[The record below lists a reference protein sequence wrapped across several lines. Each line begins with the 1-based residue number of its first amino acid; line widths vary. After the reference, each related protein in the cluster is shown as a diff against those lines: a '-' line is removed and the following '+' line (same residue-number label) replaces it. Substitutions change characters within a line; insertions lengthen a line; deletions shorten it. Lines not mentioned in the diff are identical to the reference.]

1 MLTPPAIRSTTVHRR
16 TGSALRWLAGF
27 DPFGRYAPGLVRR

>member
-1 MLTPPAIRSTTVHRR
+1 MLTPPAIRSTAPLDRARSVF
-16 TGSALRWLAGF
+16 RWLAGF